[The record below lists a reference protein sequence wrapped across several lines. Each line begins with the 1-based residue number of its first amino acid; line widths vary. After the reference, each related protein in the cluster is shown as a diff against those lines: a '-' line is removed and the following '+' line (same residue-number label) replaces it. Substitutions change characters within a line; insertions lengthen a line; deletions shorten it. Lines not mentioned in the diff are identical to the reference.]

1 MIFCRINSIIVHIF
15 CLSLAGWLL
24 SAEPA
29 LAGGL
34 AGSHYELPAWDEL
47 LRVILLQ
54 DYNTR
59 VVIIGTGLL
68 GLAAG
73 LVGTFLLLRK
83 RALLSDTLSH
93 ATLPGIALMFI
104 IVSLAGGE
112 GKNLLLLIVGAAV
125 FSVLGTAAVIVIQKT
140 TRLKDDAALGIVLS
154 VSFGLGIALL
164 GIATRMET
172 GNAAGLSSFI
182 YGKTAS
188 MLFFDAV
195 LIGLAALLAAIFCLA
210 FFKEFTVICFDSD
223 YAASQGWPVV
233 RLDFFMMTL
242 VVIVTV
248 IGLQAVG
255 LILVVAL
262 LIIPPA
268 AARFWTHRLRVMLLI
283 SGIFGA
289 LSGMLGAGISALLA
303 NLPAG
308 AVIVLTASLIFFLS
322 MVFGSSRGLV
332 KVMLERSRLR
342 VKILRENILREVYEY
357 LEISSADNS
366 ASDASATPASEA
378 ISFSRLLKLRSWS
391 AGHLTRGLKR
401 LCSDGLVA
409 AKGGETYQLTPAGLK
424 AAAQVTRKHRLW
436 EVYLITH
443 ADIATGQVDWGADE
457 IEHILDDDMIAKLE
471 KLLPVRGPVSV
482 PTSPHSLK
490 PVKETA

>member
-1 MIFCRINSIIVHIF
+1 MWFRQRFIFLGLCCGLALLTSALWPGVAF
-15 CLSLAGWLL
+15 ADSLAGTHLQ
-24 SAEPA
+24 
-29 LAGGL
+29 
-34 AGSHYELPAWDEL
+34 LPAWEEL
-47 LRVILLQ
+47 LRVLLLQ

-59 VVIIGTGLL
+59 VVIIGTALL

-93 ATLPGIALMFI
+93 ATLPGIALTFI
-104 IVSLAGGE
+104 VVSMLGGE
-112 GKNLLLLIVGAAV
+112 GKNLLFLIAGAAA
-125 FSVLGTAAVIVIQKT
+125 FAVLGTAAVIVIQKT

-188 MLFFDAV
+188 MLLFDAV
-195 LIGLAALLAAIFCLA
+195 LIGMAALTVALFCMA
-210 FFKEFTVICFDSD
+210 YFKEFTIICFDSD

-268 AARFWTHRLRVMLLI
+268 AARFWTHRLRRMLLI
-283 SGIFGA
+283 SGAFGA
-289 LSGMLGAGISALLA
+289 LSGMLGAGISALMA

-308 AVIVLTASLIFFLS
+308 AVIVLTASLIFIVS
-322 MVFGSSRGLV
+322 MVFGTSRGLV
-332 KVMLERSRLR
+332 KVMLERRRLR
-342 VKILRENILREVYEY
+342 LKIMHENILREMYEY
-357 LEISSADNS
+357 LETSHPDAP
-366 ASDASATPASEA
+366 ASAGEPEPKPIAFAKLVT
-378 ISFSRLLKLRSWS
+378 LRSWS
-391 AGHLTRGLKR
+391 SRHLKRGLDR
-401 LCSDGLVA
+401 LRAQRLVSAGQDGSY
-409 AKGGETYQLTPAGLK
+409 KLTATGL
-424 AAAQVTRKHRLW
+424 AAAAHVTRKHRLW
-436 EVYLITH
+436 EMYLITH

-457 IEHILDDDMIAKLE
+457 IEHILDSEMISKLE
-471 KLLPVRGPVSV
+471 KMISATESGAMPA
-482 PTSPHSLK
+482 SPHSLT
-490 PVKETA
+490 PMRETV